1 MAGRI
6 SLQLESKS
14 RVKKRRID
22 ITSYLDIL
30 EDMATVIHSRTDRAI
45 ELFHALSDETRLEII
60 ELLRKGERCVCELTD
75 TLDAAQSRLSFHL
88 RVLKDAGIV
97 RDRKDGRWV
106 HYELVP
112 DAFEEIETL
121 VTEMKPRVVGQ
132 ATNCCA

>member
-1 MAGRI
+1 
-6 SLQLESKS
+6 
-14 RVKKRRID
+14 
-22 ITSYLDIL
+22 
-30 EDMATVIHSRTDRAI
+30 MATATHSRTERAI

-106 HYELVP
+106 HYELDP

-121 VTEMKPRVVGQ
+121 VTDLKPRVDRRPQ
-132 ATNCCA
+132 PCC